1 MQYIIMKQIDINTW
15 VSSLNSTDPVFVYTT
30 LPEAQTK
37 LAELEANNP
46 SGRAYKVESY
56 PDGSEI

>member
-1 MQYIIMKQIDINTW
+1 MKQIDINTW

-30 LPEAQTK
+30 LLEAETK
-37 LAELEANNP
+37 LAELQTNNP
-46 SGRAYKVESY
+46 TGRAYMIKSY